1 MEPLNISML
10 MLGVSDLP
18 ASIAFYRD
26 IVDLKLA
33 SQSENFAFF
42 TAGAVTL
49 ILSVPLG
56 RTREPIAGALEVI
69 FPVTSVMAAHA
80 ALAQRGASFI
90 SPPREVSPNSW
101 AANFT
106 DPDGHILSVFGPK

>member
-1 MEPLNISML
+1 MEPLTISML

-18 ASIAFYRD
+18 RSITFYRD
-26 IVDLKLA
+26 ILELKLA
-33 SQSENFAFF
+33 SQTDNFAFF
-42 TAGAVTL
+42 GAGAVTL
-49 ILSVPLG
+49 ILSAPLG

-80 ALAQRGASFI
+80 DLAQRGAGFI
-90 SPPREVSPNSW
+90 SPPHEVSPSSW